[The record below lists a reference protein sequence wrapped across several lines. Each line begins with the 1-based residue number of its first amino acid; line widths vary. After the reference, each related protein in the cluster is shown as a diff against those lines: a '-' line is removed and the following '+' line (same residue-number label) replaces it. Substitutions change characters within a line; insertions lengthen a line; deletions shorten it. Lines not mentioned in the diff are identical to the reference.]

1 MARREPSNDDI
12 ASLLDRIAEL
22 LEAQD
27 ANPHRVRAYREGAQS
42 VRAAEESLAEWVM
55 EADEDQLQELPGI
68 GTRLAALIAEYVR
81 SGRSVLY
88 ARLRG
93 EVSPGAVFDA
103 LPGIGEE
110 LSERIV
116 DQLDVCTLEE
126 LEQAAHDG
134 RLEQVEGFGPQRVE
148 MVRIALAALLSGAA
162 QRRLERTPAEQKK
175 PQSRP
180 DVALLLQV
188 DEEYRS
194 KAEADELKRI
204 APKRFNPGGKAWLPI
219 MHAEREGWDI
229 TALYSNTARAHE
241 LYKTHDWVVMY
252 YDRDGD
258 KGQATVVTETS
269 GPLEGKRVVRGREAE
284 CRRYYGI

>member
-22 LEAQD
+22 LEAQH
-27 ANPHRVRAYREGAQS
+27 ANPHRVRAYHEGAET
-42 VRAAEESLAEWVM
+42 VRAAEESLAELVVQG
-55 EADEDQLQELPGI
+55 DEERLRELPGI
-68 GTRLAALIAEYVR
+68 GKRLSALIAEYVR
-81 SGRSVLY
+81 SGRSALY
-88 ARLRG
+88 ARLQG
-93 EVSPGAVFDA
+93 EVSPGALFSQ

-116 DQLDVCTLEE
+116 DQLDICTLEE
-126 LEQAAHDG
+126 LEQAAHNG

-148 MVRIALAALLSGAA
+148 MVRIALAGLLSGAA
-162 QRRLERTPAEQKK
+162 QRRLEWTPAEQKK
-175 PQSRP
+175 PASRP
-180 DVALLLQV
+180 DVGLLLKV
-188 DEEYRS
+188 DEEYRH
-194 KAEADELKRI
+194 KAEAGELKRI
-204 APKRFNPGGKAWLPI
+204 APKRFNPSHRTWLPI
-219 MHAEREGWDI
+219 MHAERDGWDL

-241 LYKTHDWVVMY
+241 LDKTHDWVVIY

-284 CRRYYGI
+284 CRRHYGV